1 MRKALPVKILG
12 TGSYAPPKTITN
24 DDLSKRVDTN
34 DEWIMAR
41 TGIKQRHVAEKDLAA
56 SDMAVHAARA
66 ALEAAEVKPEEID
79 MIVFATS
86 SPDRVVPASAVYLQE
101 KLGCV
106 NAGAVDN
113 LAACAG
119 FVYALSN
126 GWALVAN
133 GQSKRCLVL
142 GAEVLS
148 KITNYDDR
156 ATCILFG
163 DASGAMVLAP
173 SDDESD
179 ILYAKMGADGRL
191 ADLIIAPAGGTAM
204 MPTPER
210 WESGEIYIQ
219 MKGREVYKFAVPK
232 FVEIIREAL
241 AACDLSLEDLK
252 LVIPHQMNARM
263 IEAVRERL
271 GLPEEK
277 VFLNIQ
283 NYGNTS
289 SASIPVA
296 FDEAVREGRLERGDL
311 VLLTAM
317 GAGLAWGTII
327 LRW

>member
-1 MRKALPVKILG
+1 MRTALPVKILG
-12 TGSYAPPKTITN
+12 TGSYAPPKTLTN
-24 DDLSKRVDTN
+24 DDISKLVDTN
-34 DEWIMAR
+34 DEWITAR
-41 TGIKQRHVAEKDLAA
+41 TGIKQRHIADEECAA
-56 SDMAVHAARA
+56 SDLAVHAARA
-66 ALEAAEVKPEEID
+66 ALESAGVKPEEID

-86 SPDRVVPASAVYLQE
+86 SPDRVVPASAVYLQK

-113 LAACAG
+113 LVACAG
-119 FVYALSN
+119 FAYAFSN
-126 GWALVAN
+126 AWALVAN

-148 KITNYDDR
+148 KVTNYQDR
-156 ATCILFG
+156 VTCILFG
-163 DASGAMVLAP
+163 DAAGAMVLAP
-173 SDDESD
+173 SEDESD

-191 ADLIIAPAGGTAM
+191 ENLIIAPAGGTAM
-204 MPTPER
+204 MPTADR
-210 WESGEIYIQ
+210 WESREVYIQ

-232 FVEIIREAL
+232 FVELIKEAL
-241 AACDLSLEDLK
+241 DACKLSLDDLK
-252 LVIPHQMNARM
+252 LIIPHQMNARM
-263 IEAVRERL
+263 IEAVRDRM
-271 GLPEEK
+271 GIPEEK
-277 VFLNIQ
+277 VFVNIH

-296 FDEAVREGRLERGDL
+296 FDEAVREGRLNRGDL

>member
-1 MRKALPVKILG
+1 
-12 TGSYAPPKTITN
+12 
-24 DDLSKRVDTN
+24 
-34 DEWIMAR
+34 
-41 TGIKQRHVAEKDLAA
+41 
-56 SDMAVHAARA
+56 
-66 ALEAAEVKPEEID
+66 
-79 MIVFATS
+79 
-86 SPDRVVPASAVYLQE
+86 
-101 KLGCV
+101 
-106 NAGAVDN
+106 
-113 LAACAG
+113 
-119 FVYALSN
+119 
-126 GWALVAN
+126 
-133 GQSKRCLVL
+133 
-142 GAEVLS
+142 
-148 KITNYDDR
+148 
-156 ATCILFG
+156 
-163 DASGAMVLAP
+163 
-173 SDDESD
+173 
-179 ILYAKMGADGRL
+179 MGADGRM

-210 WESGEIYIQ
+210 WESGEVYIQ

-277 VFLNIQ
+277 VFLNIH

-296 FDEAVREGRLERGDL
+296 FDEAVREGRLERGDF